1 MDQKIWGRS
10 KENNLHYK
18 FMISD
23 GDSKAYASI
32 WDTYGCCA
40 DCEKW
45 ENTDKRS
52 AEYKKWHESKG
63 YVEWKESHESGK
75 ADCSRVTKLD
85 CVGHVQKRMG
95 THLRELRNKVTK
107 LKDGKSVKG
116 SKHRLTDK
124 VIDKLQTYYGNAIR
138 ANVKPGKLT
147 AQQQKEQISIMQ
159 QAIMAVLY
167 HSCELTDDKE
177 RHKLCP
183 SGPDSWCSHKREGKL
198 QRKDHHLDAVFLEFL
213 LPEFKRL
220 SQYSLL
226 LCCLPGYLQNVNESL
241 NSLMWNHAPTHRF
254 KGPQV
259 IEIAA
264 MSAVLAFNCGA
275 ASRQDVMKAANIP
288 GGEFTLE
295 GCKKKDATRMRHSV
309 KKAKLKKK
317 EGGKSEKPSLQQT
330 KRKVNTHMPVGSSTM
345 LTLLIS

>member
-1 MDQKIWGRS
+1 
-10 KENNLHYK
+10 
-18 FMISD
+18 
-23 GDSKAYASI
+23 
-32 WDTYGCCA
+32 
-40 DCEKW
+40 
-45 ENTDKRS
+45 
-52 AEYKKWHESKG
+52 
-63 YVEWKESHESGK
+63 
-75 ADCSRVTKLD
+75 
-85 CVGHVQKRMG
+85 
-95 THLRELRNKVTK
+95 
-107 LKDGKSVKG
+107 
-116 SKHRLTDK
+116 
-124 VIDKLQTYYGNAIR
+124 
-138 ANVKPGKLT
+138 
-147 AQQQKEQISIMQ
+147 MQ

-275 ASRQDVMKAANIP
+275 ASRQDVMKAASIP